1 MKVEVKEISDA
12 FSNKGAIEIINYI
25 KEITDK
31 HPSDDIFVNITG
43 GTNLMSVMALLGAL
57 YAGSKN
63 IYYVLDP
70 SKVDKNKEVIL
81 KFQLPRMRSALSNK
95 QKDVFLGIGEYI
107 LEGKRNKENKDR
119 EYEDSKDS
127 IIEIARYVYES
138 DDSGISQ
145 RIKPHID
152 ALESMNYIT
161 LKYGQNKRYQIIE
174 LTDAGKIL
182 YDQMKMDKKSIKK
195 K

>member
-1 MKVEVKEISDA
+1 
-12 FSNKGAIEIINYI
+12 
-25 KEITDK
+25 
-31 HPSDDIFVNITG
+31 
-43 GTNLMSVMALLGAL
+43 MSVMALLGAL